1 MERDR
6 TEITRRGFLSGALA
20 GLASAAALAGA
31 PARLL
36 SAAPKSKT
44 GTEGRKPSGGE
55 VVRRT
60 LGKTGIELPV
70 VSMGVMNADMPGL
83 VRAAYEMGVR
93 HFDTAANYQFG
104 RNETMVGSVIRE
116 LGARDAVTIAT
127 KGHTRQQ
134 RRGLSA
140 ADSKKKLLAA
150 FEGSLRRLATDYVDI
165 LYIHDVS
172 SADDMNEPGAREALE
187 EFRRSG
193 RARFVG
199 VSTHTN
205 MADVLEEAASGGFYD
220 VVLASYNF
228 TMADDAK
235 LDAAL
240 RNAAAKGVGVV
251 GMKALAGGD
260 RWPNDDTRAGWSR
273 ETITRACLKWALRD
287 ERVATVIPG
296 FTTREQLELD
306 FSVARDLALTRDE
319 KRFLADNKVKL
330 GMGFCRQ
337 CGACLAS
344 CPRGADVPSLV
355 RTHMYAA
362 QYGNLFAARAALD
375 AIEPGRGL
383 EACRSC
389 GECEALCAHA
399 VAVPRRIEELKIW
412 SV

>member
-1 MERDR
+1 MDR
-6 TEITRRGFLSGALA
+6 NRAEITRRGFLSGALA
-20 GLASAAALAGA
+20 GLASAAALAAA
-31 PARLL
+31 PARLFG
-36 SAAPKSKT
+36 AAAT
-44 GTEGRKPSGGE
+44 GTRPRVSGGAPAGE
-55 VVRRT
+55 IVRRT
-60 LGKTGIELPV
+60 LGATGIELPV

-83 VRAAYEMGVR
+83 VRAAYDLGVR

-116 LGARDAVTIAT
+116 LGARGEVTIAT

-150 FEGSLRRLATDYVDI
+150 FEGSLRRLATDYVDM

-172 SADDMNEPGAREALE
+172 SPEDMNEPGAIEALE

-205 MADVLEEAASGGFYD
+205 MADVLDEAARGGFFD

-228 TMADDAK
+228 TMADDKK
-235 LDAAL
+235 LEGAL
-240 RNAAAKGVGVV
+240 RNAAAKGVGVI
-251 GMKALAGGD
+251 GMKTLAGGD
-260 RWPNDDTRAGWSR
+260 RLPNDDTRAKWSR
-273 ETITRACLKWALRD
+273 ETITRACFKWALRD
-287 ERVATVIPG
+287 ERVTTVIPG

-306 FSVARDLALTRDE
+306 FSVARDLALTADE
-319 KRFLADNKVKL
+319 KRFLADKKAKL

-344 CPRGADVPSLV
+344 CPRGADVPTLV

-362 QYGNLFAARAALD
+362 QYGNLLAAREALD
-375 AIEPGRGL
+375 AIEPGRGV

-389 GECEALCAHA
+389 GDCEARCAHA
-399 VAVPRRIEELKIW
+399 VDIPRRLEELRMF
-412 SV
+412 SA